1 MRKELFCRI
10 LLLFAFLLPA
20 VVSLHAETPRM
31 TVRLT
36 DGTQLNVDLDLGNY
50 SKQATAGYWTYFKD
64 QNAPVMLCLSSGPT
78 TKEESGRIVA
88 AYDSISGQTGKI
100 WFETEVNKIN
110 DISFAPLSSSGID
123 KITSEPGIDVSL
135 SDGKIAFRGV
145 SAPLAISIF
154 TDAGIRVHQQTINS
168 DSEISLARFGMGTY
182 IVRVGKSSFKIFVK

>member
-1 MRKELFCRI
+1 MRKDLLCRI
-10 LLLFAFLLPA
+10 ILLFAFLLPA
-20 VVSLHAETPRM
+20 VVSMHAETPRM

-78 TKEESGRIVA
+78 TQEESGRIVA

-123 KITSEPGIDVSL
+123 KITGEPGIDVSL

-168 DSEISLARFGMGTY
+168 DSEISLTRFGMGTY